1 MHIWK
6 YLISRNNMGYYGNK
20 KIFQSKVAQSGKT
33 WTQAHPAS
41 LELRDHFSLWSALST
56 SACSCC
62 WHRLEANKIWAI
74 MYLMMEEDIPKRPQL
89 LLSRLCGQQ
98 AVRTTAQTKNNN
110 LTILRSWRADTE
122 VADINKSVPRNE
134 RD

>member
-1 MHIWK
+1 
-6 YLISRNNMGYYGNK
+6 
-20 KIFQSKVAQSGKT
+20 
-33 WTQAHPAS
+33 
-41 LELRDHFSLWSALST
+41 
-56 SACSCC
+56 
-62 WHRLEANKIWAI
+62 

-89 LLSRLCGQQ
+89 LLSGLCGQQ